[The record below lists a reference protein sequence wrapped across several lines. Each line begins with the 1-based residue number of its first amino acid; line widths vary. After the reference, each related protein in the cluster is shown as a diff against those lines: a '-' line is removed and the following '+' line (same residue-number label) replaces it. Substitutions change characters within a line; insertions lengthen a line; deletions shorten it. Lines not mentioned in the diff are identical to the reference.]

1 MNVLNVSLR
10 DCFGVASGESQRQVA
25 GRGAALAGGRLRAA
39 AQTSPKHTFSFGFP
53 TRVVCVCVCVCV
65 CVFVLFQGARQ
76 WC

>member
-1 MNVLNVSLR
+1 MNVLNVSPR

-39 AQTSPKHTFSFGFP
+39 AQTSPAKHTFSFGFP
-53 TRVVCVCVCVCV
+53 IRVVCV